1 MLPLYICRL
10 NLVLAICEN
19 QSPKNTTRSRSDFCS
34 DFRLRGV
41 PPQTCGR
48 GHSEGRKQIL
58 TLSIVKLFPIA
69 YHYYNTNF

>member
-1 MLPLYICRL
+1 MKVGLKRER
-10 NLVLAICEN
+10 NSVKE
-19 QSPKNTTRSRSDFCS
+19 RSDFCSDS

-41 PPQTCGR
+41 SPQTCGCGR
-48 GHSEGRKQIL
+48 SEGGKQIL